1 MKRFSM
7 KANSL
12 VKLKA
17 LCLTLLGV
25 ASSTLLQAQY
35 RITERYPIGGTGGY
49 DYLRVDPE
57 ARRIYV
63 SHDQKTEVL
72 DADSGRKLA
81 EITPG
86 NIVRGIAFAPEF
98 NHGFVSNAGDAT
110 ILMFDLKTGKSLATI
125 KSGGTRPD
133 ALDYDP
139 GTKRLYVCN
148 HVSGSLTVINAK
160 DGAVV
165 ATIELGGTLEELAFD
180 GRGRA
185 FVNAEDLSLIHVVD
199 LATLK
204 KLASWPLAPG
214 DGPTGL
220 AIDAEN
226 HRLFAACG
234 NNKLVVVNSDTGAI
248 VADLPIGLD
257 ADGAA
262 FDPKVRRIFAPT
274 KDGKLTIIQ
283 EETADKYSVL
293 QSLAT
298 QYGARTIALDRKTG
312 RVFLPTGKFEP
323 APPTTPG
330 GPAKER
336 LTSGSFELLVVGPK

>member
-1 MKRFSM
+1 MKT
-7 KANSL
+7 NSFL
-12 VKLKA
+12 KLRTIGLA
-17 LCLTLLGV
+17 LLSV
-25 ASSTLLQAQY
+25 ASCAGLLAQY
-35 RITERYPIGGTGGY
+35 GIVGRYHIGGTGGY
-49 DYLRVDPE
+49 DYLRVDT
-57 ARRIYV
+57 ASRRIYI

-72 DADSGRKLA
+72 DADSGKKLS

-86 NIVRGIAFAPEF
+86 NIVRGITFAPEF
-98 NHGFVSNAGDAT
+98 NHGFISNAGDST
-110 ILMFDLKTGKSLATI
+110 ILMFDLQTGKPLATI

-139 GTKRLYVCN
+139 VSKRLYVCN
-148 HVSGSLTVINAK
+148 HISGSLTVIDAK
-160 DGAVV
+160 DGAVIS
-165 ATIELGGTLEELAFD
+165 TIELGGSLEELAFD
-180 GRGRA
+180 GKGRV

-199 LATLK
+199 LSTLK
-204 KLASWPLAPG
+204 KVASWPLAPG

-220 AIDAEN
+220 AIDVDN

-262 FDPKVRRIFAPT
+262 FDPKAHRIFAPT

-312 RVFLPTGKFEP
+312 RVFLPTGVFEP
-323 APPTTPG
+323 APPATPG
-330 GPAKER
+330 GPPKER
-336 LTSGSFELLVVGPK
+336 LAKDSFELLVVGPN